1 MLLFGG
7 HRREDDA
14 GGRQTHVLSVLLDVG
29 LANSGETEKP
39 QHTVR
44 DTLQDLQRGGSFE
57 QDPKLGMLKA
67 LFYCTSEV
75 KKSIVFILKSVK
87 LTLAHI

>member
-7 HRREDDA
+7 HGREDDP

-57 QDPKLGMLKA
+57 QDSRLGMLKA
-67 LFYCTSEV
+67 FLYCNSEV
-75 KKSIVFILKSVK
+75 KK
-87 LTLAHI
+87 A